1 MLFLFV
7 SLKVLFLV
15 ALGCKRSIVSHK
27 DSPAAFSQ
35 CVSVCQ
41 NHTTGPET
49 HKRRR
54 GDIEISEPCKDK
66 QTEVFTAHFIGCPKN
81 SVLSGL
87 LSALDQFAAT
97 KACIQSSRV

>member
-1 MLFLFV
+1 MFFLFV

-27 DSPAAFSQ
+27 DSPAAFSH

-49 HKRRR
+49 HKSRDEETLKYLNLAKINKLRYSQHILWAAQR
-54 GDIEISEPCKDK
+54 I
-66 QTEVFTAHFIGCPKN
+66 
-81 SVLSGL
+81 LS
-87 LSALDQFAAT
+87 SQDF
-97 KACIQSSRV
+97 